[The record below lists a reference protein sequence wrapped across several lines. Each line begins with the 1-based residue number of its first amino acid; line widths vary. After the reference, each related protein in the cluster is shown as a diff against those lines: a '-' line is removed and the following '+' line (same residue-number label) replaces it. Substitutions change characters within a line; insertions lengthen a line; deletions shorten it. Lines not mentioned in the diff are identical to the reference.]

1 MKFIIGFRTIVFT
14 LGLLI
19 AASLIGQQS
28 PSTTDVINR
37 ARATLG
43 TEKALS
49 GVVTLKMLG
58 SLEPADSKVPAAT
71 VLIIAR
77 KPCSQRLEIRVD
89 DMVETTILN
98 GGKACIIR
106 SNLKEEGAQMR
117 KLTGPELER
126 VRYSTRQFFNFYRP
140 DFKNGE
146 RASYEGMVTHRDNRS
161 HQIKYSYPGG
171 LETIRYFSVGE
182 DSLVAMITDN
192 GVESV
197 NRGTQVLKGIKYPES
212 IDYYED
218 GRKLHTIQLSEVQ
231 VNAPLAAGIFELPKA
246 PEK

>member
-1 MKFIIGFRTIVFT
+1 MIRIFIWGCALV
-14 LGLLI
+14 
-19 AASLIGQQS
+19 AAALSAQQV

-43 TEKALS
+43 SEQALNE
-49 GVVTLKMLG
+49 VITLKMLG
-58 SLEPADSKVPAAT
+58 TLVPADPKVPAAT

-77 KPCSQRLEIRVD
+77 NPNSQRLEIRMD

-98 GGKACIIR
+98 FSKACIIR
-106 SNLKEEGAQMR
+106 SNLEAEASQMR
-117 KLTGPELER
+117 QLTEPERDR
-126 VRYSTRQFFNFYRP
+126 VRYSTRQLFNFYRP

-146 RASYEGMVTHRDNRS
+146 KVTYEGIVTHREQRS
-161 HQIKYSYPGG
+161 HKISYKYPEG
-171 LETIRYFSVGE
+171 LETVRYFSV
-182 DSLVAMITDN
+182 DDDTLVASIAEN

-197 NRGTQVLKGIKYPES
+197 NRGSQVVQGIKFPQS

-218 GRKLHTIQLSEVQ
+218 GRKLHTIELKEVS
-231 VNAPLAAGIFELPKA
+231 VNQPLAAGIFKVPTA